1 MAWVVVAAVL
11 TAPPASAAPP
21 ELPTSD
27 PFYTADGTLPGAAPG
42 AILDSRVV
50 QLGLRGQ
57 GLPATATQLLYRT
70 TDQFG
75 APASTVT
82 TVISPPGVAAG
93 APRRLISY
101 HAFYDALGAQC
112 DPSYS
117 LRGGETANAPVDA
130 AMIAGFLAAGYTVAV
145 PDYEGENLRWTM
157 GLESGRAALD
167 GVRAA
172 LRYLK
177 APNSTPVGLYGYSG
191 GSVPTG
197 FGAEIAPR
205 YAPELNII
213 GAAAGGV
220 LVNPENNLAYVDG
233 SQKWAGVIPA
243 LMTVYDETFDLGLS
257 NYLSPKGV
265 QVLAQVRGE
274 CIIDFAS
281 KYPGL
286 TDYSLLRP
294 GVGGLINV
302 PGMRDAVR
310 QNVMGSEGTPR
321 APMFLGIGKSDN
333 TGDGIMIT
341 GDVAALASQYCRRGV
356 PTTFRVYPGRSHT
369 EAIAPWSADAVAFL
383 ASRFAGQRVNGCG

>member
-1 MAWVVVAAVL
+1 MVWAVATAVL

-27 PFYTADGTLPGAAPG
+27 PFYIAGAGLPGAAPG
-42 AILDSRVV
+42 TVLRSRDV

-75 APASTVT
+75 DPAATVT

-117 LRGGETANAPVDA
+117 LRGGDTSNASLDA
-130 AMIAGFLAAGYTVAV
+130 VMISGLVTAGYTVAV

-157 GLESGRAALD
+157 GLESGHAALD

-177 APNSTPVGLYGYSG
+177 APTTTPVGLYGYSG
-191 GSVPTG
+191 GSIPTG

-205 YAPELNII
+205 YAPELHIV

-243 LMTVYDETFDLGLS
+243 LMTVYNETFDLGLS

-265 QVLAQVRGE
+265 QVLGEVRGE

-286 TDYSLLRP
+286 TDESLLKP

-302 PGMRDAVR
+302 PGMRAAVR
-310 QNVMGSEGTPR
+310 QNVMGSMGTPR
-321 APMFLGIGKSDN
+321 SPMFLGIGKSDN

-341 GDVAALASQYCRRGV
+341 GDVAALAADYCRRGV
-356 PTTFRVYPGRSHT
+356 ATTFRTYPGRSHT
-369 EAIAPWSADAVAFL
+369 EAIVPWSADAVTFL
-383 ASRFAGQRVNGCG
+383 AARFAGQTVNGCG